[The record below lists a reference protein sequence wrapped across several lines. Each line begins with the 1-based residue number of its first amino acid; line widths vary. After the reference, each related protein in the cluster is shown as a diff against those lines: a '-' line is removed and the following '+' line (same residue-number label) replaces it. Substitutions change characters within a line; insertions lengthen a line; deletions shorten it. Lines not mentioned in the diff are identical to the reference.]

1 MKNVHFSFILTSTQ
15 SNVSLLFEEKTG
27 ITVYPTNL
35 YCFKICGKK
44 INYNEQLM
52 KLYEHILWFCS
63 KGSMSITPHDF
74 YVYLAAA
81 VKSD

>member
-1 MKNVHFSFILTSTQ
+1 MW
-15 SNVSLLFEEKTG
+15 
-27 ITVYPTNL
+27 
-35 YCFKICGKK
+35 KK